1 MVNNN
6 SSSGNVSGKSDSSS
20 SMNSVGASVDE
31 KTVPK
36 DARAMISILKD
47 MGISDFEPRVVN
59 QLLEFSYRYV
69 STILEDSKVF
79 SAHAR
84 KKAVDL
90 DDVKLA
96 VQMHTD
102 HNLTNPPPRD
112 LLLEVAAKRNAIPL
126 PVPKQ
131 SGGLRLPPDRY
142 CLTATN
148 YRLKPNKKR
157 GAGTKSH
164 TVSGGHGGY
173 GTNYSINSMSTI
185 PQASKSQI
193 KPAGKITLNS
203 GSSLGSGAP
212 TFTINQLSNNK
223 VIGNSTSNTNSATPA
238 AFIKINNSAG
248 TTASAASASN
258 TLTTVINPS
267 TTTQLNTAAKIQ
279 IQQGGVATTG
289 GGPIFSMTVNPPLI
303 NSTAATTTGGGVKR
317 KAEQMENHS

>member
-1 MVNNN
+1 
-6 SSSGNVSGKSDSSS
+6 
-20 SMNSVGASVDE
+20 MNSVGASVDE

-126 PVPKQ
+126 PIPKQ

-157 GAGTKSH
+157 GPGSKSQ
-164 TVSGGHGGY
+164 VVGSSQGGY
-173 GTNYSINSMSTI
+173 GANYGINSMNTI
-185 PQASKSQI
+185 PQAMKSQVN
-193 KPAGKITLNS
+193 PAGKIS
-203 GSSLGSGAP
+203 
-212 TFTINQLSNNK
+212 
-223 VIGNSTSNTNSATPA
+223 
-238 AFIKINNSAG
+238 
-248 TTASAASASN
+248 
-258 TLTTVINPS
+258 
-267 TTTQLNTAAKIQ
+267 LNTGSIS
-279 IQQGGVATTG
+279 QGGASTFSIKQLPQKVGNVG
-289 GGPIFSMTVNPPLI
+289 GTS
-303 NSTAATTTGGGVKR
+303 S
-317 KAEQMENHS
+317 H

>member
-1 MVNNN
+1 MVNN
-6 SSSGNVSGKSDSSS
+6 SATAGSVGGKPDSTASTTS
-20 SMNSVGASVDE
+20 TGASVDE

-36 DARAMISILKD
+36 DARVMISILKD

-69 STILEDSKVF
+69 STILEDSKVL

-112 LLLEVAAKRNAIPL
+112 LLLDVAAKRNAIPL

-157 GAGTKSH
+157 GGGAKSH
-164 TVSGGHGGY
+164 GVSGGQGGY
-173 GTNYSINSMSTI
+173 GTNYGINSMSTI
-185 PQASKSQI
+185 QQATKSQM
-193 KPAGKITLNS
+193 KAGSKIAINS
-203 GSSLGSGAP
+203 GSSSSVAP

-223 VIGNSTSNTNSATPA
+223 VMGNSTANSISSTPA
-238 AFIKINNSAG
+238 AFIKINHPAG
-248 TTASAASASN
+248 TASTPASSA
-258 TLTTVINPS
+258 LTTVINQAP
-267 TTTQLNTAAKIQ
+267 TTQLNTAAKIQ
-279 IQQGGVATTG
+279 IQPGGVAATG
-289 GGPIFSMTVNPPLI
+289 GAPIFSMTVNPPLV
-303 NSTAATTTGGGVKR
+303 NSSATATTGAGVKR
-317 KAEQMENHS
+317 KADQLENHN